1 MPQKYILKV
10 FVTIQNFKN
19 ITQQWLRTD
28 KIDARALKALT
39 KMKRRFLGA
48 MHSH

>member
-1 MPQKYILKV
+1 MPQKYNLKV

-19 ITQQWLRTD
+19 NTQQGFRTE
-28 KIDARALKALT
+28 KIDAWALKTLT
-39 KMKRRFLGA
+39 KMKRHFLGA